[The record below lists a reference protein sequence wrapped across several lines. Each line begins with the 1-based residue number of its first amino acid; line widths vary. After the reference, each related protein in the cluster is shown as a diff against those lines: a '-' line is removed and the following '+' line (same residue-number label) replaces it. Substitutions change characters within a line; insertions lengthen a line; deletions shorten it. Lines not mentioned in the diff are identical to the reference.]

1 MQDPNWS
8 TNDISDQSGKTAIV
22 TGATSGIGKETAR
35 VLAGKGAK
43 VILAVRNTVK
53 GRSVADDI
61 RKSLP
66 QADIFVRRLDLASL
80 SSVKAFADSCLQDEA
95 RLDILVNNAG
105 VMFPPYTKTEDGFEL
120 QMGTNH
126 LGHFALAGRLL
137 PLLKATHES
146 RIAVV
151 SSLAHTRGKIDFEDM
166 QWERRPFNT
175 QQAYCDSKL
184 ANLYFT
190 LELARRLKA
199 RGDNIIVAAAHP
211 GWTKTELQRHSG
223 VLQFLNHLF
232 SQGPDMGA
240 LPTLRAACA
249 PDVRPGDYF
258 GPSRF
263 SEMHGPAV
271 KVSPAKRA
279 QDHDIARKFWAVSE
293 ELTGVSY

>member
-1 MQDPNWS
+1 
-8 TNDISDQSGKTAIV
+8 
-22 TGATSGIGKETAR
+22 
-35 VLAGKGAK
+35 
-43 VILAVRNTVK
+43 
-53 GRSVADDI
+53 
-61 RKSLP
+61 
-66 QADIFVRRLDLASL
+66 
-80 SSVKAFADSCLQDEA
+80 
-95 RLDILVNNAG
+95 
-105 VMFPPYTKTEDGFEL
+105 
-120 QMGTNH
+120 
-126 LGHFALAGRLL
+126 
-137 PLLKATHES
+137 
-146 RIAVV
+146 
-151 SSLAHTRGKIDFEDM
+151 M

>member
-137 PLLKATHES
+137 PLLKATHEIEDRG
-146 RIAVV
+146 RIQPRPHARQDRLRGYAVGKAPV
-151 SSLAHTRGKIDFEDM
+151 QYPTSLLR
-166 QWERRPFNT
+166 
-175 QQAYCDSKL
+175 QQAREPL
-184 ANLYFT
+184 LHP
-190 LELARRLKA
+190 RI
-199 RGDNIIVAAAHP
+199 GQAA
-211 GWTKTELQRHSG
+211 
-223 VLQFLNHLF
+223 
-232 SQGPDMGA
+232 
-240 LPTLRAACA
+240 
-249 PDVRPGDYF
+249 
-258 GPSRF
+258 
-263 SEMHGPAV
+263 
-271 KVSPAKRA
+271 
-279 QDHDIARKFWAVSE
+279 
-293 ELTGVSY
+293 